1 MNPFFVDEELE
12 DDNPKRRKIE
22 PFFDEESDSGLSD
35 SSEGDLEDIPLQSNQ
50 PDNFTVQILPL
61 KGSNERKLRALED
74 RRKKLSIHYLGMV
87 SYLLHIH
94 FRNQWMNQKAA
105 VKTLRKNLP
114 ETITKKIAKLKKK
127 IKTSDNT
134 AKKKIN
140 SASENTTDDIYSQL
154 RYIINYLV
162 KWFRH
167 NYEIV
172 STGIRVLGYLPNK
185 VNPSSYSDY
194 YSYKCPPLSAEAF
207 AKVCKSFKHNR
218 DTGAQI
224 FTALLRSIGFESRL
238 VFSLPLLAVSKST
251 KSSSKLDYDKL
262 ERVKDSDLLFP
273 YFWTELVD
281 PIDPSKLFIIET
293 MCFHDKEKR
302 VQHLARSVDSLLNSY
317 TADFYPESSEFNS
330 MQMSHVVSIGEDGG
344 MIDVSAR
351 YMADISYRYFNRL
364 DLRTILGRSELLF
377 QTLLRY
383 FNRNHRYTAA
393 ENEELTTLRQ
403 LALRNYS
410 IPTSYAA
417 MKRSPNFITR
427 KTLRFNEEIPRTAK
441 PVGTI
446 KLQSKESYVE
456 KQKVYSRSSVM
467 VGRSEQHWK
476 QLGRSIRP
484 ECISKPMKVT
494 TSLRSWRSRKNNE
507 AAVPTNLYT
516 LSQTTLYVPPLV
528 YEKNGVLFLPR
539 NEYGNIEI
547 YRPWMVPQMT
557 KWLTLSEVENIL
569 SRYKKSLFSCPI
581 EEAIEYVPVI
591 VGFEYVSRNG
601 QAVPVKKGVIVHE
614 HQENA
619 VKKIWLYGMAAKQRS
634 LKMEAELQALQK
646 WKSLIRTLRIR
657 CKLDKRYGSG

>member
-12 DDNPKRRKIE
+12 DESPKRRKVE
-22 PFFDEESDSGLSD
+22 PSLEEESDSELSD

-50 PDNFTVQILPL
+50 PDNFTIQILPL
-61 KGSNERKLRALED
+61 KRSNEKKLRALED

-94 FRNQWMNQKAA
+94 FRNRWMNQKAV

-114 ETITKKIAKLKKK
+114 EPITKKISKLKKK
-127 IKTSDNT
+127 IRTDKESTPKNT
-134 AKKKIN
+134 
-140 SASENTTDDIYSQL
+140 EDIYSQL
-154 RYIINYLV
+154 RFIINYLV

-167 NYEIV
+167 NYEII
-172 STGIRVLGYLPNK
+172 STGIRVLGYIPNG
-185 VNPSSYSDY
+185 VGSSSYSDY

-207 AKVCKSFKHNR
+207 AKVCKTFKHNR

-224 FTALLRSIGFESRL
+224 FTALLRSVGFESRL
-238 VFSLPLLAVSKST
+238 AFSLPLLAVSKTT
-251 KSSSKLDYDKL
+251 KVSSKLDYDKL

-302 VQHLARSVDSLLNSY
+302 VQHLGRSVDSLLSSY
-317 TADFYPESSEFNS
+317 TADFYPKSSEFNA

-377 QTLLRY
+377 QSLMRY

-427 KTLRFNEEIPRTAK
+427 KTLRFNEEISPTAK

-446 KLQSKESYVE
+446 KLQSKKAIEE

-467 VGRSEQHWK
+467 VGRSEHHWK
-476 QLGRSIRP
+476 QLGRSIKP
-484 ECISKPMKVT
+484 EQATKPMKIT
-494 TSLRSWRSRKNNE
+494 TSLRSWRSRKNNQAE
-507 AAVPTNLYT
+507 VPTNLYT
-516 LSQTTLYVPPLV
+516 LSQTTICVPPLV
-528 YEKNGVLFLPR
+528 NEKNGVLFLPR
-539 NEYGNIEI
+539 NQYGNIEI
-547 YRPWMVPQMT
+547 YRPWMVPKKT
-557 KWLTLSEVENIL
+557 KWLTLSDIEGIL
-569 SRYKKSLFSCPI
+569 SRYKKSSFTCPI
-581 EEAIEYVPVI
+581 AEAIEYVPVV

-601 QAVPVKKGVIVHE
+601 QAVPVKKGVIIHE

-619 VKKIWLYGMAAKQRS
+619 VKKIWLYGMAAKQRA
-634 LKMEAELQALQK
+634 LRMEAELQALHG
-646 WKSLIRTLRIR
+646 WKTLVRTLRVR
-657 CKLDKRYGSG
+657 SKLDKRYGSS